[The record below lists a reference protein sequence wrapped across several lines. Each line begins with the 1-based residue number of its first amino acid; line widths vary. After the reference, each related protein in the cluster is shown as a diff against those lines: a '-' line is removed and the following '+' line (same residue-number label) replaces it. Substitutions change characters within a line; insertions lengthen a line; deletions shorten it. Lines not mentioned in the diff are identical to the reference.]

1 MSLMIS
7 EETVRIGKYANMRM
21 PARHSEAKA
30 GANALPAVA
39 LARLGV
45 NEEM

>member
-1 MSLMIS
+1 
-7 EETVRIGKYANMRM
+7 M

-39 LARLGV
+39 LARQGV